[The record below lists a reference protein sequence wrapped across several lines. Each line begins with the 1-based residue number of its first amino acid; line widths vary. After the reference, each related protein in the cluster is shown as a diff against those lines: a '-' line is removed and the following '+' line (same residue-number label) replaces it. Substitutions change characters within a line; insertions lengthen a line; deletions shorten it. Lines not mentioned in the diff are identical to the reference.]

1 MEQDEVRRRLI
12 AMLRSAYSGELAAG
26 IAYYGHRHAVSR
38 DDERAALRKI
48 EDDEWRHRRAV
59 GELLARLGS
68 EPQRAREALMLCI
81 GGAVALSCHLGSWI
95 LPMYFAGRLEHANI
109 HEYVDGAAHART
121 LGLAGF
127 EAALLAMA
135 ASEREHEAFFLR
147 AVAPHPWT
155 PVLARFFGWGA
166 GESVR
171 RAAAAEVEDGAGRE
185 RAFLGAKPGDARR
198 DLVGSAEAVHRDLR
212 EHGVDL

>member
-1 MEQDEVRRRLI
+1 MDEGQARRRLI

-38 DDERAALRKI
+38 DDERAAIRTI

-68 EPQRAREALMLCI
+68 KPQPAREVLMACI
-81 GGAVALSCHLGSWI
+81 GGAVAVSCHLGSWI

-121 LGLAGF
+121 LGLTDF
-127 EAALLAMA
+127 ETALLEMA

-147 AVAPHPWT
+147 AVTPHRWT
-155 PVLARFFGWGA
+155 PALARLFGWGA
-166 GESVR
+166 GENEHPPVQ
-171 RAAAAEVEDGAGRE
+171 
-185 RAFLGAKPGDARR
+185 
-198 DLVGSAEAVHRDLR
+198 SADSIT
-212 EHGVDL
+212 